1 MRRSLRIA
9 GALVVL
15 LVALG
20 CALLATDALLLQNA
34 FRSGDTRF
42 ASGSLGGDLWRPHQ
56 ILPLGATGSLLGVH
70 DDVAYREAIRAFV
83 LGRPREQPFRDTDL
97 LALRGQAQDR
107 LQAIVEGDGNARRKA
122 EAANLI
128 GVLGFANAAIDPDQ
142 AYSYL
147 SEAIGRFRQAIA
159 LDPSRDDAKYNLE
172 LALTRIRSTP
182 RPQGQRG
189 PRDTRGGTGGGA
201 GTGEAGSGY

>member
-1 MRRSLRIA
+1 MKKALRIA
-9 GALVVL
+9 AALVVL
-15 LVALG
+15 LVAIG
-20 CALLATDALLLQNA
+20 CALVATDVLLLQSGL
-34 FRSGDTRF
+34 RSGDTRF
-42 ASGSLGGDLWRPHQ
+42 ASGSLGSDLWRPHQ
-56 ILPLGATGSLLGVH
+56 VLPLGATGSLLGVD
-70 DDVAYREAIRAFV
+70 DDVAYREAVRAFV
-83 LGRPREQPFRDTDL
+83 LGRPREQPFRDPDL

-107 LQAIVEGDGNARRKA
+107 LQAIVDGDENAQRKA

-159 LDPSRDDAKYNLE
+159 FDPSRDDAKYNLE
-172 LALTRIRSTP
+172 LALTRIKSTP
-182 RPQGQRG
+182 RPQSQRG

>member
-1 MRRSLRIA
+1 MRKPLRIA
-9 GALVVL
+9 GALVALVL
-15 LVALG
+15 AVG
-20 CALLATDALLLQNA
+20 CALVATDVLLLQSGL
-34 FRSGDTRF
+34 RSGDTRY
-42 ASGSLGGDLWRPHQ
+42 ASGSLASDLWRPHQ
-56 ILPLGATGSLLGVH
+56 ALPFGATGRLLGVD

-83 LGRPREQPFRDTDL
+83 LGRPRGQPFRDTDL
-97 LALRGQAQDR
+97 LALRGQAQDQ
-107 LQAIVEGDGNARRKA
+107 LQAIVDGDGNARRKA

-159 LDPSRDDAKYNLE
+159 FDPSRDDAKYNLE
-172 LALTRIRSTP
+172 LALTRIKSTP
-182 RPQGQRG
+182 RPQSQRG